1 MTPDQSRYH
10 DNILVMA
17 FIGAEARRMQR
28 TPEEWDAR
36 DLLLARGRA
45 ILIRLRRRK

>member
-1 MTPDQSRYH
+1 MPDAYH

-28 TPEEWDAR
+28 TPEEWTAR
-36 DLLLARGRA
+36 DLLLARGRVRA
-45 ILIRLRRRK
+45 ILIKLRRRK